1 MSTSLSRPLPSR
13 DTTFTAAVMGGI
25 AVALGLFT
33 TATLT
38 GQWSF
43 VSTTVGNVLT
53 QIGHWLGATSAV
65 DSQVYWYM
73 ARSAGIVAYL
83 LLWGSVAWGLM
94 VSNKILDGIVK
105 PPAVYE
111 LHKTLSIL
119 ALVVG
124 MFHGFIL
131 LGDTYMKFTIF
142 DILIPFVSPYQPFW
156 VGLGILGLYLT
167 AILVVSFYIKKRIG
181 HRAWRLLHY
190 SSFLVWI
197 MTSLHG
203 LMSGTDSKL
212 LLMQVMYT
220 AAIASVSYL
229 LFYRIAAAREKQAAR
244 VQVR

>member
-1 MSTSLSRPLPSR
+1 MSTSLSRPRPSHN
-13 DTTFTAAVMGGI
+13 TTFTAAVIGGI
-25 AVALGLFT
+25 TVALGLYT
-33 TATLT
+33 TAALT

-43 VSTTVGNVLT
+43 VSTTVANTLI
-53 QIGHWLGATSAV
+53 QIGHGLGATSAV
-65 DSQVYWYM
+65 DSRVYWYM

-83 LLWGSVAWGLM
+83 LLWGSVTWGLM
-94 VSNKILDGIVK
+94 VSHNLLDDIVK
-105 PPAVYE
+105 PPVVYE

-124 MFHGFIL
+124 MFHGLIL
-131 LGDTYMKFTIF
+131 LGDTYMKFTVF

-197 MTSLHG
+197 MTTLHG

-212 LLMQVMYT
+212 FLMQVMYT
-220 AAIASVSYL
+220 TAIASVSYL
-229 LFYRIAAAREKQAAR
+229 LLYRIAAAREKKAAR